1 MSRSNGVTT
10 GVGRPSDQ
18 PGVALFIE
26 NEVPTAGPT
35 YSELLLVLLKG
46 HDNGRGFTG
55 GIG

>member
-1 MSRSNGVTT
+1 MSRSKWGDDR
-10 GVGRPSDQ
+10 VGRPSDQ

-46 HDNGRGFTG
+46 HENGRGFTR